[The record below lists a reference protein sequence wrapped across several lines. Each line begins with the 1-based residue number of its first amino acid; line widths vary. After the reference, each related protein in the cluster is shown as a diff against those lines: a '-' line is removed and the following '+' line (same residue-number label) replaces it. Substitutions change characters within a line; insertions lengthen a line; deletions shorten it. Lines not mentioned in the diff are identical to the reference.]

1 MGIRKRIL
9 VVDDDRGMVETLCD
23 ILELHGWETLRG
35 YDGEAA
41 VSLAAQHD
49 IDLLLMDI
57 RMPRLDGL
65 AAWRAIHARQHRAR
79 AVLMTAHTSQDAV
92 AQVEGEGEGV
102 VRVLRKPLDLPELV
116 ALLDRVRLAAR
127 S

>member
-1 MGIRKRIL
+1 MGSRKRIL
-9 VVDDDRGMVETLCD
+9 VVDDDRGMVATLCD

-35 YDGEAA
+35 YDGESA

-49 IDLLLMDI
+49 VDLLLMDI
-57 RMPRLDGL
+57 RMPRLDGI
-65 AAWRAIHARQHRAR
+65 AAWRAIHSRQKRAR
-79 AVLMTAHTSQDAV
+79 AVLMTAHAQHDA
-92 AQVEGEGEGV
+92 ARIEAEGEGV

-116 ALLDRVRLAAR
+116 ALLDRVRLASR

>member
-1 MGIRKRIL
+1 MMGGRKRIL

-35 YDGEAA
+35 YDGESA

-49 IDLLLMDI
+49 VDLLLMDI
-57 RMPRLDGL
+57 RMPRLDGV
-65 AAWRAIHARQHRAR
+65 AAWRAIRSRQKRAQ
-79 AVLMTAHTSQDAV
+79 AVLMTAHAPQDAV
-92 AQVEGEGEGV
+92 PVEGEGEGV

-116 ALLDRVRLAAR
+116 ALLDRVCVGSR